1 MVEER
6 RQGPEA
12 GGPALPG
19 WGGAFAVTTPSSA
32 AASSPR
38 AEGGGGSRGQ
48 NSQRS
53 GVGSP
58 ALAMEGEPTPDFSV
72 LRDLLAPPCL
82 EPELQGVLALPR
94 SSCAG
99 SLILRREN
107 KGPAESRCR
116 RAQTFPPP
124 PRTPLWDREDGPS
137 SPSIRDPW
145 GHSGDVR
152 WVLEAGSARGH
163 SLGLIPLPARPRTP
177 WLALPAAVTGL
188 RFLQETA
195 ELLPQAPVPEAPRAE
210 PWLEPPLPPRT
221 LAPVPVPGGPRA
233 WDAADSLALISLQC
247 HRLSPPR
254 TRKQVGLGVG
264 LGRGPGLQALAGR
277 TLRKQPHPQRGAE
290 GQEPGFQGVVL
301 RMHLKPAQEGHQLLI
316 TAQFSSACGSRSW
329 GASASPAEALPNP
342 VGASTSNHQ
351 DSPGSRCCA
360 SCRTQ
365 RTPLWRDAEDGTPL
379 CNACGIRYKK
389 YGIRCPACWTV
400 PRKSICPLGHCTR
413 CGAWLCTPQ
422 GPLGKGE
429 ELHAPPPRPC
439 PAAGPPWWAH
449 PLLSLHPLPQPHI
462 QRNLSWRGLW
472 VRVHGTGRAGRTLY
486 LPDLWFF
493 FPSPFAPKGLKAMIP
508 VSGLGCPA
516 SMGRKKR
523 ASPETLQ

>member
-1 MVEER
+1 SCAGRTRALQRAGVGGR
-6 RQGPEA
+6 RPSPHR
-12 GGPALPG
+12 PALPFG
-19 WGGAFAVTTPSSA
+19 TGRTARVALPSGIPGVTPGTFAGFSK
-32 AASSPR
+32 
-38 AEGGGGSRGQ
+38 RGQ
-48 NSQRS
+48 P
-53 GVGSP
+53 G
-58 ALAMEGEPTPDFSV
+58 AT
-72 LRDLLAPPCL
+72 
-82 EPELQGVLALPR
+82 
-94 SSCAG
+94 
-99 SLILRREN
+99 
-107 KGPAESRCR
+107 
-116 RAQTFPPP
+116 
-124 PRTPLWDREDGPS
+124 
-137 SPSIRDPW
+137 PW
-145 GHSGDVR
+145 GPRV
-152 WVLEAGSARGH
+152 
-163 SLGLIPLPARPRTP
+163 SLWALGEGQLIPLPARPRTP

-422 GPLGKGE
+422 GPLGKGTE
-429 ELHAPPPRPC
+429 GHDSGVRPRVPRLHGEKEKSFPRDL
-439 PAAGPPWWAH
+439 AVRTGEGAGIPT
-449 PLLSLHPLPQPHI
+449 
-462 QRNLSWRGLW
+462 GLE
-472 VRVHGTGRAGRTLY
+472 RS
-486 LPDLWFF
+486 PDEMW
-493 FPSPFAPKGLKAMIP
+493 IP
-508 VSGLGCPA
+508 VPV
-516 SMGRKKR
+516 GR
-523 ASPETLQ
+523 PEP